1 VGDRFFAALFALAV
15 AVLVGTFASFIYSEA
30 TAPCRDTVVGSC
42 GGVCRHEQHQLV
54 NESGIHVCRCAKGG
68 K

>member
-1 VGDRFFAALFALAV
+1 VGDRFVAALFALMVTV
-15 AVLVGTFASFIYSEA
+15 AVSTFASFIYSEA
-30 TAPCRDTVVGSC
+30 TAPCRDMVVGSS

-54 NESGIHVCRCAKGG
+54 NESGIYVCRCAKGG